1 MTLFSIPLPE
11 DRASKLLL
19 QAERAG
25 LSPEEFL
32 SRCVEEILGRPDE
45 AFSGAAEHVLKK
57 NAELYRRLAPC
68 ALSAW

>member
-11 DRASKLLL
+11 DGASKLLF

-32 SRCVEEILGRPDE
+32 RRCVDEILDRPNE
-45 AFSGAAEHVLKK
+45 AFSDAAEHVLKK
-57 NAELYRRLAPC
+57 NAEIYKRLT
-68 ALSAW
+68 

>member
-11 DRASKLLL
+11 DGASKLLF

-32 SRCVEEILGRPDE
+32 RQCVGEILDRPDE
-45 AFSGAAEHVLKK
+45 AFSDAAEHVLKK
-57 NAELYRRLAPC
+57 NAEIYKRLT
-68 ALSAW
+68 